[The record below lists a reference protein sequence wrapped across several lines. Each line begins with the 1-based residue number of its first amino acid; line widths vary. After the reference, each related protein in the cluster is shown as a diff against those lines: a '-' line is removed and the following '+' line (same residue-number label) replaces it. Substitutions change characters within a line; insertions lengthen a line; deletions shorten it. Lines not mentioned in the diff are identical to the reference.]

1 MPFTGLNNL
10 STHLSAEKE
19 EFDILCVGSIVQKRE
34 LLTGTFW
41 ERRIILFKHGLKNAA
56 EEWDRGEQGRAG

>member
-1 MPFTGLNNL
+1 MFKPYSGLDNL
-10 STHLSAEKE
+10 STHLSAVKE

-41 ERRIILFKHGLKNAA
+41 ERRIILFKHDLKTAE
-56 EEWDRGEQGRAG
+56 EEWDRGG